1 MSRLPVI
8 GNTQPFFVM
17 ILLFTLFFICSGLA
31 VAQLETNKT
40 RGMMLCAG
48 NRMIHDA
55 VAVVDQTRFIWKSE
69 LPITVAH
76 CGELT
81 FESIRLF
88 REMNVSVLDICA
100 GKKDQMILGMDNGFA
115 HKRLRSW
122 FCKTAALI
130 LSPYEE
136 TMIADLD
143 VIWFKK
149 PDVLFDSPAYKST
162 GSLFFRDRLTH
173 ASTKPDRSNKVFQNI
188 MEEFIGIEG
197 HFNMTPKLAEE
208 QLDKNGFNF
217 FWMNL
222 ADRSK
227 GRYDNFQDSSVIL
240 LDRSTH
246 PKTLDVL
253 TRLLPNFNLGYGDKE
268 IYWFATTIA
277 QVVFCFCWTS

>member
-1 MSRLPVI
+1 
-8 GNTQPFFVM
+8 M
-17 ILLFTLFFICSGLA
+17 ILLFTLFFICCGFA

-40 RGMMLCAG
+40 RGMMLCSG

-55 VAVVDQTRFIWKSE
+55 VAVVDQTRLIWKSE

-100 GKKDQMILGMDNGFA
+100 GKKDQMILGMDNAFA
-115 HKRLRSW
+115 HNRLRSW

-162 GSLFFRDRLTH
+162 GSLFFRDSLTH
-173 ASTKPDRSNKVFQNI
+173 ASDKPDRSN
-188 MEEFIGIEG
+188 
-197 HFNMTPKLAEE
+197 
-208 QLDKNGFNF
+208 
-217 FWMNL
+217 
-222 ADRSK
+222 
-227 GRYDNFQDSSVIL
+227 
-240 LDRSTH
+240 
-246 PKTLDVL
+246 
-253 TRLLPNFNLGYGDKE
+253 
-268 IYWFATTIA
+268 
-277 QVVFCFCWTS
+277 